1 MYECAKQLANI
12 PIDIAK
18 QEQSLPKSVTFLE
31 MYNVGMVE
39 QLNIL
44 NRWKINDPTK
54 SLAAP
59 VGFDKTQELFKLDNN
74 IGSKLTEKY
83 GVRKAPTLIVP
94 TKDNNVEYYE
104 NASDI
109 KRFIEGYKK

>member
-1 MYECAKQLANI
+1 
-12 PIDIAK
+12 
-18 QEQSLPKSVTFLE
+18 
-31 MYNVGMVE
+31 MVKM
-39 QLNIL
+39 LL
-44 NRWKINDPTK
+44 DKAGINYVLVDAEENK
-54 SLAAP
+54 
-59 VGFDKTQELFKLDNN
+59 E
-74 IGSKLTEKY
+74 LTEKY